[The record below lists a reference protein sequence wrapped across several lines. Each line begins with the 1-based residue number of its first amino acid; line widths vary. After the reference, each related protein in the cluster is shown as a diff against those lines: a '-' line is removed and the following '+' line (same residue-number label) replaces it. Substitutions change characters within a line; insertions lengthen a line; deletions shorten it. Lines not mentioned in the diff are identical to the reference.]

1 MLVEQPP
8 EPSKGQRLAEVLKH
22 EGRRGLLAR
31 FGLGKPTNYTPAATS
46 SGGAPEPNVL
56 GALDECRRRGLEVVV
71 VPSVNDPA
79 AIEALKQHGIDLC
92 VHAGAGILRQPLL
105 DATPLGVLNAHMG
118 LLPRQRGMNV
128 TEWAAFQGEPVGCTV
143 HLVDRG
149 IDTGAILSV
158 HEVEV
163 EGVDSVASLRRA
175 VDQEQLKRLAETL
188 RFVIESGGL
197 PTSVEQDEGD
207 GVQWFRM
214 HPELKARLEAY
225 LAAGGLRSRPRP
237 VPANH

>member
-1 MLVEQPP
+1 
-8 EPSKGQRLAEVLKH
+8 
-22 EGRRGLLAR
+22 
-31 FGLGKPTNYTPAATS
+31 
-46 SGGAPEPNVL
+46 
-56 GALDECRRRGLEVVV
+56 
-71 VPSVNDPA
+71 
-79 AIEALKQHGIDLC
+79 
-92 VHAGAGILRQPLL
+92 
-105 DATPLGVLNAHMG
+105 
-118 LLPRQRGMNV
+118 MNV